1 MRDSKAAL
9 AGVIAF
15 CLASGVAMALDYVVL
30 AWSLIACAYYCLG
43 CHVTLFLLG
52 VSDAPPDGPDTPDGP
67 DDAPGR
73 EGRART
79 GVADIKWR

>member
-52 VSDAPPDGPDTPDGP
+52 VDVRSKPPSLPSDA
-67 DDAPGR
+67 DAAG
-73 EGRART
+73 A
-79 GVADIKWR
+79 AASAA